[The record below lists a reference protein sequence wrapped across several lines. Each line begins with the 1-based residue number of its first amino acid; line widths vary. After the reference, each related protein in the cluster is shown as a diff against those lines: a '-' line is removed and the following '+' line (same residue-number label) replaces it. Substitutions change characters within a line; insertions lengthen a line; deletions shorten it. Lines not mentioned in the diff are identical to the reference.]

1 MKKLIITG
9 MLALLSVPTMF
20 AQVQN
25 SYNMQIELKNGTKV
39 VLGPNDLSS
48 ISFNGDAL
56 KIEGNTIDQLR
67 TVIESN
73 MKTIASTEEMI
84 NQLKAVINMNQ
95 AEIAELQLSINK
107 NSKEIND
114 LKAGQGS
121 SDEIEKLSARVTRLE
136 GVTVELQKIVDTQE
150 ADQKVLI
157 AKVEADVATLQQAL
171 NEQRTS
177 TLNDI
182 KTVSSDI
189 LATRDKIEM
198 LQEQIAKLQE
208 QIAKLQESGNTEAVE
223 AKIAVLQNSVN
234 SLEAQSK
241 DLQDALASAVNELQ
255 MDVASQK
262 AAMAQ
267 VAELAAEQADI
278 KMQVKVMTDLPNALE
293 IMNKNFKS
301 ELADQQQSLMKVV
314 RELTTDLW
322 NVRDELNQEIKI
334 LKEENEQLKVD
345 NIKLENEINA
355 IKERLQML

>member
-95 AEIAELQLSINK
+95 TEIAELQLSINK

-121 SDEIEKLSARVTRLE
+121 SEEIEKLSARITRLE

-208 QIAKLQESGNTEAVE
+208 SDNTEAVE
-223 AKIAVLQNSVN
+223 AKIAVLQNSFN

-241 DLQDALASAVNELQ
+241 DLQVQLASAVKELQ
-255 MDVASQK
+255 MNVASQK

-278 KMQVKVMTDLPNALE
+278 KMQVTKVMTDLPNALE

-334 LKEENEQLKVD
+334 LKEENEQLKAD
-345 NIKLENEINA
+345 NKKLENEINA
-355 IKERLQML
+355 IKERLQM

>member
-121 SDEIEKLSARVTRLE
+121 SEEIEKLSARVTRLE

-198 LQEQIAKLQE
+198 LQE